1 VEIKLIEYVQ
11 HEPKYNPFGRYD
23 EMTVFKYYEINSQGD
38 IRPLDS
44 DRIFDCTKYVKMDES
59 YFEGCQATVDELSP
73 SMRILQDYLTIDD
86 LDLMR
91 NEIFAEYG
99 LRFKTDKW
107 RNYFSAQPWY
117 RPRYDDVNDKLTEI
131 DKHNIQLILKMRAQM
146 EKDPN
151 RYQRTTK
158 RVEKIIAG

>member
-1 VEIKLIEYVQ
+1 
-11 HEPKYNPFGRYD
+11 
-23 EMTVFKYYEINSQGD
+23 
-38 IRPLDS
+38 
-44 DRIFDCTKYVKMDES
+44 
-59 YFEGCQATVDELSP
+59 
-73 SMRILQDYLTIDD
+73 MRILQDYLTIDD